1 MFFFFRLLGGK
12 GAGVDNLLLDDGS
25 MFLLDAGGVLI
36 L

>member
-12 GAGVDNLLLDDGS
+12 GVEVDNLLLDDGS
-25 MFLLDAGGVLI
+25 MFLLDDGGVLI